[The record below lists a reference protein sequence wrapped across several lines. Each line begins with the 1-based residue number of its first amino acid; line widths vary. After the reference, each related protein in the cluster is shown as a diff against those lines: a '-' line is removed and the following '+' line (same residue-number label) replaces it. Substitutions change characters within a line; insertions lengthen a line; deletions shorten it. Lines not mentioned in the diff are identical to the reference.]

1 MVFIFIFHKIL
12 NYKVFFSFLVL
23 LWPRTSTY
31 FLSRRTRVSFQD
43 LHVWIIKIIHF
54 PTIENPTVST
64 EQNPNLL
71 IEETTF
77 FFFFLLPCEMLSVD
91 FPRIEM
97 HKYPA
102 AIRLQTG
109 QWICQIISI
118 ELAEF
123 QMQDLMQSEHS
134 QWKYF

>member
-77 FFFFLLPCEMLSVD
+77 FFFFYFSVKCYQLISQELKCTNIQQQFDSKLDNEFAKSFLLN
-91 FPRIEM
+91 
-97 HKYPA
+97 
-102 AIRLQTG
+102 
-109 QWICQIISI
+109 W
-118 ELAEF
+118 
-123 QMQDLMQSEHS
+123 QSF
-134 QWKYF
+134 KCKT